1 MNRDLVQAYLAGRLP
16 PEEGE
21 RVARAIDA
29 LSEDEAARL
38 LDDGP
43 RPDASNSA
51 PPAPAPAFTPALRSF
66 TPGAGLGQGA
76 TGEVVA
82 AEDRLLHRAVALKRL
97 RARGAGEELHA
108 FLARGESFRR
118 EAALTASLEHPGVV
132 PVHDIGSG
140 PHGEPA
146 FAMKRLDGEP
156 LADLLRRAPP
166 DAARAADIAI
176 RVADAVGFAH
186 ARGIVHRDLKPEHIW
201 LGRHGEVTVI
211 DWGLAAQAGGDPRRA
226 GTQGWMAPEQDA
238 GAAADP
244 RMDVW
249 AVGRLLEVMLREG
262 RPRGLAA
269 IARRCMAHDPAQ
281 RYADG
286 AAVAVDL
293 RRWLAEGISHAEQPG
308 PLARVQAVLR
318 RSPGLAAT
326 AAVGL
331 FAGALAVYLPWREA
345 EAARARAR
353 EVVAEITAAPIE
365 RASDISASQRRLAGV
380 LAEHPGLP
388 AARLAEARLAAAAQ
402 VLADAERQRLLADT
416 LDALDRSFRVRGPW
430 TGEIDQLAATLDHA
444 GVFAMRAGG
453 PCPAESHPEAA
464 RLRRALIQLQRARST
479 AGLPVDPRIGA
490 VLAMCRDPAW
500 AALGRVLAAAE
511 VVVHDL
517 AAPAGADLE
526 AALATAETTDLV
538 LASFAPDARLT
549 QAAEQRLASDPG
561 SFWARVCLARAALG
575 RSAWDAVR
583 SHALVALGRESASL
597 WPRLALGY
605 AALAAADWSD
615 LLVQA
620 THAAAANPAHREAAV
635 MQVIALARLGRVAEA
650 KARLDA
656 LGVEGHLRWHQAN
669 RQNHPMEQLAD
680 AVVEA
685 GFPLGGARPE
695 LTPLVPV
702 R

>member
-1 MNRDLVQAYLAGRLP
+1 MNRDLAQAYLAGRLP

-21 RVARAIDA
+21 RVARELDA
-29 LSEDEAARL
+29 LPEDEAARL
-38 LDDGP
+38 LAGDDLPGV
-43 RPDASNSA
+43 AGSA
-51 PPAPAPAFTPALRSF
+51 PSGPAPSFTPALRVF
-66 TPGAGLGQGA
+66 APGAVLGQGA

-97 RARGAGEELHA
+97 RARGADEQLQA
-108 FLARGESFRR
+108 FLARGEAFRR

-140 PHGEPA
+140 PLGEPA

-156 LADLLRRAPP
+156 LADLLQRAAP
-166 DAARAADIAI
+166 DAAQAADVAI

-211 DWGLAAQAGGDPRRA
+211 DWGLAAQAGSDPRRA

-249 AVGRLLEVMLREG
+249 AVGRLLEAMLREG

-269 IARRCMAHDPAQ
+269 IARRCMAHEPVQ

-308 PLARVQAVLR
+308 PFARLHAALR
-318 RSPGLAAT
+318 RSPGLAAS

-331 FAGALAVYLPWREA
+331 LAGALAVYLPWRES
-345 EAARARAR
+345 EAARGRALA
-353 EVVAEITAAPIE
+353 VVGEIAAAPIE
-365 RASDISASQRRLAGV
+365 RAADIAALQRRLAGV

-430 TGEIDQLAATLDHA
+430 TGEIDQLGATLDHA
-444 GVFAMRAGG
+444 GAFAMRPGG

-464 RLRRALIQLQRARST
+464 RLRRALIQLQRARAT
-479 AGLPVDPRIGA
+479 AGLQVDARIGA

-500 AALGRVLAAAE
+500 AALGRVLSAAE

-517 AAPAGADLE
+517 AAPPGADLE
-526 AALATAETTDLV
+526 LALGSPETADLV
-538 LASFAPDARLT
+538 LASFAPDARLG
-549 QAAEQRLASDPG
+549 QAALQRLVSDPG
-561 SFWARVCLARAALG
+561 AFWARVCLARVALV
-575 RSAWDAVR
+575 RSAWEEVR
-583 SHALVALGRESASL
+583 GHALVALGRESASL

-635 MQVIALARLGRVAEA
+635 MQVIALARLGQMAEA
-650 KARLDA
+650 RARLAA

-669 RQNHPMEQLAD
+669 RQGHPMERLAD

-685 GFPLGGARPE
+685 GLPLGTARPE